1 MKPLIGSLLALSL
14 LASASA
20 FAQQPPRDD
29 DRDHAPPHKGAPQHQ
44 DQDQGHRHDGPDGH
58 QPPRK
63 GDRLAK
69 GHWGDRVPDYNKH
82 GLRRPPKGHEWR
94 RVDGNYVLVAVAT
107 GVIASVI
114 ANSH

>member
-29 DRDHAPPHKGAPQHQ
+29 DRDHAPPHKGAPQH
-44 DQDQGHRHDGPDGH
+44 QDQGHRHDGPDGH